1 MLDELLGRAALKD
14 RIADLEDEKRH
25 LERQLEAEE
34 ERRAEAAT
42 ARQEAEQR
50 VNQLEDRV
58 TELEDRVE
66 RTESGDGGADLDF
79 RGVGGPRRSAAESAS
94 PGVETV
100 RGDRLAEV
108 LSRLESVETDSEGA
122 LTAMVEGDGDL
133 PEEVETAFGDHA
145 ALVGRAAPC
154 LAVTDDA
161 GLVSA
166 ALAPP
171 VAPDPFAEWSDGFRL
186 DREWFLP
193 TGTFALALVRSDLF
207 ALGTYEG
214 RERRDFEGFESDV
227 KSDHSKGG
235 FSQGRFERRRDAQID
250 EHLDEC
256 EAAIEA
262 VLADSAADRL
272 YVVGQRTLLGEFEE
286 RADATRAVD
295 ATGDPR
301 DALDDAFRE
310 FWTTRLHRI

>member
-1 MLDELLGRAALKD
+1 MLDELLGRATLKE
-14 RIADLEDEKRH
+14 RIADLEEEKRH

-34 ERRAEAAT
+34 ERRSEAAT

-50 VNQLEDRV
+50 VNQLEDRI

-66 RTESGDGGADLDF
+66 RTESDDADLDF
-79 RGVGGPRRSAAESAS
+79 RAA
-94 PGVETV
+94 ETV

-108 LSRLESVETDSEGA
+108 LSRLESVETDPEGA
-122 LTAMVEGDGDL
+122 LTAMVADEGDL
-133 PEEVETAFGDHA
+133 PEPVESSFGDHA
-145 ALVGRAAPC
+145 ALVGRARPC

-171 VAPDPFAEWSDGFRL
+171 VAPDPFTEWADGFGL

-193 TGTFALALVRSDLF
+193 TGEFALALVRSDVF

-214 RERRDFEGFESDV
+214 RQRRNFEGFESDV

-235 FSQGRFERRRDAQID
+235 FSQGRFERRRDAQIE
-250 EHLDEC
+250 EHLEKC
-256 EAAIEA
+256 ERAIDDA
-262 VLADSAADRL
+262 LAESDADRL
-272 YVVGQRTLLGEFEE
+272 YVVGQRTLLGEFED
-286 RADATRAVD
+286 RADTTRPVD
-295 ATGDPR
+295 ATGKPR
-301 DALDDAFRE
+301 EALDDAFHE
-310 FWTTRLHRI
+310 FWATRLYRI